1 MKRRA
6 SYEEIVEH
14 LPIQRVI
21 YYDFETSDRLKE
33 GMKHYTEIL
42 EFGASI
48 HNFKTFQSF
57 ITPKVGRKFKIA

>member
-6 SYEEIVEH
+6 SYEAIVEH
-14 LPIQRVI
+14 LPIQRVV
-21 YYDFETSDRLKE
+21 YYDFETSYKLKE
-33 GMKHYTEIL
+33 SMNHYPEIL

-57 ITPKVGRKFKIA
+57 ITPKVGRKFKMT